1 MGKMENFRREIR
13 QITAKGRKILRN
25 NEKNIV
31 KLTKMSCK

>member
-1 MGKMENFRREIR
+1 MGKMEKYRRINSKK
-13 QITAKGRKILRN
+13 ITKERKIIRN